1 MTYCVKCGTKA
12 GEGDLFCRSCG
23 ARLVDAPG
31 AADAEPEKGTAA
43 EPGVEGISL
52 SREEAAEVLKADPR
66 KAEIGRA
73 SCRER
78 V

>member
-31 AADAEPEKGTAA
+31 AADAEP
-43 EPGVEGISL
+43 
-52 SREEAAEVLKADPR
+52 
-66 KAEIGRA
+66 
-73 SCRER
+73 
-78 V
+78 